1 MACGCGLFGGKHVH
15 NRSCKH
21 NNKKSRH
28 TMTKRRKTYKA
39 KGGFRYGKTKFGRTP
54 TPGEQ
59 LISSSRTR
67 MRTKTRKSIRA

>member
-15 NRSCKH
+15 NRTCKH
-21 NNKKSRH
+21 NSRK
-28 TMTKRRKTYKA
+28 TKHRKTYRA

-59 LISSSRTR
+59 LVSSSRSKT
-67 MRTKTRKSIRA
+67 RTKTRKINRG